1 MRAVVICHNPELGL
15 VVLKSLRA
23 NGAQS
28 LLVCSRCAHAT
39 LRASRLAEG
48 TLMVGDPAPH
58 PEAVADAIN
67 ARHGITP
74 IDIVMAADVQGLRL
88 LHAIRHLAPPVY
100 LMPDK
105 ETLDLLDDKW
115 ALYRFATRLGLD
127 VPRTLFFSGRNDI
140 DRRAIIREIGFPA
153 VVKPVSQW
161 ASIGFRCVASER
173 DLAKLVDDPAYN
185 FDGTIV
191 QQFVPGHDIGAGL
204 FARSGIVQALST
216 FRCGPRNATEFVR
229 IPVLAAIAS
238 KIAAETSYDGV
249 ANFDARMDDKGR
261 VWLIEC
267 NPRFFMRIT
276 AARIC
281 GLDFLKLGLP
291 GCSSASMPQAQG
303 RYYSL
308 VDLASTN
315 GLRHALSGRWPAQV
329 LFSTLREACTD
340 PGPSIVR
347 RVSHRKA

>member
-1 MRAVVICHNPELGL
+1 
-15 VVLKSLRA
+15 
-23 NGAQS
+23 
-28 LLVCSRCAHAT
+28 
-39 LRASRLAEG
+39 
-48 TLMVGDPAPH
+48 
-58 PEAVADAIN
+58 
-67 ARHGITP
+67 
-74 IDIVMAADVQGLRL
+74 
-88 LHAIRHLAPPVY
+88 
-100 LMPDK
+100 
-105 ETLDLLDDKW
+105 
-115 ALYRFATRLGLD
+115 
-127 VPRTLFFSGRNDI
+127 
-140 DRRAIIREIGFPA
+140 
-153 VVKPVSQW
+153 
-161 ASIGFRCVASER
+161 
-173 DLAKLVDDPAYN
+173 
-185 FDGTIV
+185 
-191 QQFVPGHDIGAGL
+191 
-204 FARSGIVQALST
+204 VQALST

-267 NPRFFMRIT
+267 NPRFFMRVT

-291 GCSSASMPQAQG
+291 GRPSISAPQARG

-315 GLRHALSGRWPAQV
+315 GLRHALSGRWPTQV